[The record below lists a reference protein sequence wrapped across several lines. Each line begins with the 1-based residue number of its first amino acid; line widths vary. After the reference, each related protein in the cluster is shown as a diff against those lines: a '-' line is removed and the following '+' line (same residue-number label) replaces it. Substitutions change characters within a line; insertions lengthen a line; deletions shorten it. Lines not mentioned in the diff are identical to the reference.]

1 MVRALFLD
9 IDGTLVGPSNCVSPR
24 VRRSVGRAREAGC
37 EVVLCTGRS
46 RVSAEPIAE
55 QLGVRGYAIL
65 SNGAVVMHLGT
76 REVLCRNLIPIP
88 AALLAVRRLLAAG
101 TPPQVYEDAVESARI
116 LYHPGFPVSHQN
128 PDRHQPWPEL
138 AGSLPFQPICIS
150 TFGPEEQVRPVAESL
165 QADPV
170 PGTYVEQAGTYAA
183 WCLEVHHLDSGKCN
197 ALRRI
202 AGRLGLRQEEILA
215 VGDHI
220 NDIQM
225 LRFAGTGVAM
235 GNAQPEARAAADFVT
250 GTLEEDGVAE
260 AIERFVL
267 GNGLA
272 ANERE

>member
-9 IDGTLVGPSNCVSPR
+9 IDGTLVGPSNCISPR
-24 VRRSVGRAREAGC
+24 VRQAVDRAREVGC

-46 RVSAEPIAE
+46 RVSAEPVAE

-101 TPPQVYEDAVESARI
+101 TAPQVYEDAVESARI
-116 LYHPGFPVSHQN
+116 LYHPEYPVAHQN
-128 PDRHQPWPEL
+128 PERHRAWPGL
-138 AGSLPFQPICIS
+138 AESLPFRPICIS
-150 TFGPEEQVRPVAESL
+150 TFGPEEQVRPVADRL
-165 QADPV
+165 AADPV
-170 PGTYVEQAGTYAA
+170 PGTFVEQAGTHTA
-183 WCLEVHHLDSGKCN
+183 WCLEVHHRDSGKCG

-202 AGRLGLRQEEILA
+202 AERLGVGREEILA

-220 NDIQM
+220 NDVQM
-225 LRFAGTGVAM
+225 LRFAGIGVAM
-235 GNAQPEARAAADFVT
+235 GNAQPEARAAADYVT
-250 GTLEEDGVAE
+250 GTIEQDGVAE

-267 GNGLA
+267 EGA